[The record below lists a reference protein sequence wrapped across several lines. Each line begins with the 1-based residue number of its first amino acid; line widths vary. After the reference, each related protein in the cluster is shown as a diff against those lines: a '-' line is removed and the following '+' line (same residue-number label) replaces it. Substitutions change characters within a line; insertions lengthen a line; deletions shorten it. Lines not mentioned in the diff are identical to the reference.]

1 MMEELSSSQE
11 MKKEVKPKNRLA
23 LFSVFIS
30 LIVLITTLVLFKEVK
45 NDMHRFQVNQVQLAK
60 SGIQVDQTFHIFQDK
75 INDQENK
82 LDALN
87 ETLQRLAQ
95 FVGPVENGLLVQ
107 AEYLVQ
113 LSQFSL
119 TYQRDVLGALALLK
133 LADQRLASL
142 SLSPILEVRQILA
155 KNILALQS
163 ISVIDLA
170 GIMTKLN
177 VLSDQVEQ
185 LPLVPSLP
193 RSEMIVKQPNKP
205 TKLDTYLSDWKSVLS
220 TSWHALERVIV
231 IRHHGQ
237 PIEPLLAPEE
247 YLYLKQNIELQLEIA
262 QWAAIHQQQTI
273 YIESLRKAAG
283 WVNRYFTDNGL
294 LSRAVQHD
302 IAELQKYVI
311 APSLPDLT
319 ASINAITQAQ
329 KRIFEMTANKQET
342 ISVPVPTMPVKN
354 VTKEAENTGKNK
366 NIVPPKG
373 SV

>member
-354 VTKEAENTGKNK
+354 VTKEAENSGKNK

>member
-1 MMEELSSSQE
+1 MEELSSSQE
-11 MKKEVKPKNRLA
+11 MKKEIKPKNRLA
-23 LFSVFIS
+23 LFSIFIS
-30 LIVLITTLVLFKEVK
+30 LIVLITTLVLFKELK
-45 NDMHRFQVNQVQLAK
+45 NDMHRFQANQVQLAK
-60 SGIQVDQTFHIFQDK
+60 SGIQVDQAFHVFQDK

-113 LSQFSL
+113 LAQFSL

-177 VLSDQVEQ
+177 VLSDQVAQ

-262 QWAAIHQQQTI
+262 QWAAIHQQQPI

-311 APSLPDLT
+311 APSVPDLT

-329 KRIFEMTANKQET
+329 KRIFEMTANKQEI
-342 ISVPVPTMPVKN
+342 ISVPVPAISVKN
-354 VTKEAENTGKNK
+354 VTKEAENSGKNK

>member
-1 MMEELSSSQE
+1 MEELSSSQE

-354 VTKEAENTGKNK
+354 VTKEAENSGKNK